1 VLLKCNSFSIETLSL
16 IDGSWI
22 VGEPKIVQQGFAQK
36 ETDILLD
43 WNNNALI
50 KLNNDWRFDLKL
62 LALEDHKLT
71 LDKNIE
77 LSKNKKGL
85 NPKYYEYTKLW
96 TGHFISTK
104 SKHLLVSYLNC
115 ANADYNGLNYTNIE
129 NNDMFPNGISFY
141 H

>member
-1 VLLKCNSFSIETLSL
+1 MLLKCNSFSIETLSL

-77 LSKNKKGL
+77 LSKIKR
-85 NPKYYEYTKLW
+85 
-96 TGHFISTK
+96 
-104 SKHLLVSYLNC
+104 
-115 ANADYNGLNYTNIE
+115 D
-129 NNDMFPNGISFY
+129 
-141 H
+141 